1 MCAPSPP
8 PAATAP
14 DYPAAARATTAG
26 GAQAALGSNVMQH
39 PDIYTPLG
47 SQTWSKTGAEQ
58 IPSIGGEPG
67 YSIPTYRQDV
77 ALTPEG
83 QGLFDEQLALSQGLL
98 NLGRGSLEQTGAA
111 LSPPMDLQSVQD
123 IADQS
128 YDLQTRRLDPQWE
141 VNRARQENQLAN
153 QGLVPGGEA
162 YNQAMRLFDQSKT
175 DSYERARLASIAT
188 MPQTY
193 QLAAAQRM
201 QPLTEL
207 SPIRTGAQPQMPQFQ
222 PVQYQGYGGPN
233 LLGAAGMEGQ
243 AAQQAYGQ
251 EMSGYNAMM
260 GGLTNLGSAGLGA
273 YGLINAGKGL
283 GASALG
289 AGALGGIIP
298 SDRRL
303 KRDIKQIGE
312 DPRGFGIYRFKYLWS
327 PIEWIGVMA
336 DEIENII
343 PEAVLTING
352 YKAVNYGLI

>member
-8 PAATAP
+8 AP
-14 DYPAAARATTAG
+14 IDYSGAARAQTSGA
-26 GAQAALGSNVMQH
+26 AQAAVGSNVMMH

-47 SQTWSKTGAEQ
+47 SQTWAKTGSEQ

-67 YSIPTYRQDV
+67 YSLPTYRQDV

-207 SPIRTGAQPQMPQFQ
+207 SSIRTGAQPQMPQFQ
-222 PVQYQGYGGPN
+222 AVGYQGYGGPD
-233 LLGAAGMEGQ
+233 LLGAAGMTGRDR
-243 AAQQAYGQ
+243 QQQYQNEIAGYGS
-251 EMSGYNAMM
+251 MV
-260 GGLTNLGSAGLGA
+260 GGLAD
-273 YGLINAGKGL
+273 
-283 GASALG
+283 LG
-289 AGALGGIIP
+289 AGIAGM
-298 SDRRL
+298 
-303 KRDIKQIGE
+303 
-312 DPRGFGIYRFKYLWS
+312 PRWG
-327 PIEWIGVMA
+327 
-336 DEIENII
+336 
-343 PEAVLTING
+343 
-352 YKAVNYGLI
+352 